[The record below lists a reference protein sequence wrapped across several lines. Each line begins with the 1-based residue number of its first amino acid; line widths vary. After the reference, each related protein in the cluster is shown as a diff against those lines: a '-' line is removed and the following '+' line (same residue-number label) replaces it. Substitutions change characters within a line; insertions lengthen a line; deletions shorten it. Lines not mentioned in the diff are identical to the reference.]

1 MKSLVI
7 EELKGYFRPELLNR
21 IDEIVVFQPLQK
33 AQMLEILNLMLQEV
47 KDRLMSLGMGLE
59 LSESVK
65 DLICQ
70 VGYDQAYGARPLRRA
85 ITLIVED
92 PLSEAFLYGD
102 PKPGDTF
109 VVDLDPTGNPFV
121 KNQVYQ

>member
-1 MKSLVI
+1 
-7 EELKGYFRPELLNR
+7 
-21 IDEIVVFQPLQK
+21 
-33 AQMLEILNLMLQEV
+33 MLEILNLMLQEV
-47 KDRLMSLGMGLE
+47 KDRLMSLGVGLE

>member
-1 MKSLVI
+1 
-7 EELKGYFRPELLNR
+7 
-21 IDEIVVFQPLQK
+21 
-33 AQMLEILNLMLQEV
+33 
-47 KDRLMSLGMGLE
+47 MSLGIGLE
-59 LSESVK
+59 LSESVI

-85 ITLIVED
+85 VTMIVED

-109 VVDLDPTGNPFV
+109 VIDLDPTGNPFV
-121 KNQVYQ
+121 KNQSNTAFPFV